1 MSHYS
6 DIGFKVEN
14 NQDVDKIINDFF
26 STDGKFDSWME
37 WKIEN
42 SHPPQNLIMRKKGKI
57 RFFAKVDEKNILDF
71 SFSHDN
77 ERISKVEFAGIKNNE
92 NKDDFKILAITKDD
106 IPFWFD
112 CPNAEIFN
120 FDTDDKSTEIKIA
133 SFANYVEIKNVE
145 DIGKTEKHA
154 LGAESYISKFFE
166 NDYTT
171 GWVSGIIK
179 SWTIETN
186 SETNTKYYAID
197 ADCMGLYFKMLVDC
211 NMINKEDLK
220 VGKVICGEFWN
231 TAILVADNHPD
242 YF

>member
-6 DIGFKVEN
+6 DIGFKVESN
-14 NQDVDKIINDFF
+14 ADVDKIIDDFF
-26 STDGKFDSWME
+26 SPDGKFDSWRK

-42 SHPPQNLIMRKKGKI
+42 SNPAQDLIMRTKGKI
-57 RFFAKVDEKNILDF
+57 RFFAKVDEKTILDF

-77 ERISKVEFAGIKNNE
+77 ERISKVEFAGLKSNK
-92 NKDDFKILAITKDD
+92 NKDDFKILAVVKDD
-106 IPFWFD
+106 VPFWFD

-120 FDTDDKSTEIKIA
+120 FNTGDKTADIKIA
-133 SFANYVEIKNVE
+133 SFANYVQIKNVE
-145 DIGKTEKHA
+145 DIEKSEKRE

-166 NDYTT
+166 NDYST

-186 SETNTKYYAID
+186 PKTKVKYYAID
-197 ADCMGLYFKMLVDC
+197 ADCMGLYFKMLVDF
-211 NMINKEDLK
+211 NMIKAADLK

-231 TAILVADNHPD
+231 TAMLVADNHPD